1 MNIYAIIAD
10 DRQDSLLR
18 DLARVAL
25 EGLAGRG
32 NQVTIL
38 DLYEHAAEIPF
49 YHHKVVEDG
58 KQVSPL
64 EHSKFFTLNKQHFM
78 QADRLFIA
86 HPVYWYS
93 VPGIMKAWIDLIT
106 NYAWKFEDGTR
117 AQALHKIQKALVLN
131 TSMQPTARFWNHHA
145 SRQLKKTF
153 KWMGVPQVLVHEVGD
168 VYSLSAEDVNKHHE
182 AVASMAQK
190 LIS

>member
-10 DRQDSLLR
+10 DRPNSLLR
-18 DLARVAL
+18 ELASVAL
-25 EGLAGRG
+25 QGAAGKG

-38 DLYEHAAEIPF
+38 DLYEHEATIPF
-49 YHHKVVEDG
+49 YRTKVVQDG
-58 KQVSPL
+58 KQVDLL
-64 EHSKFFTLNKQHFM
+64 EQSKFFQLNKQHFM

-86 HPVYWYS
+86 YPVYWHS
-93 VPGIMKAWIDLIT
+93 VPGIMKCWIDLIT
-106 NYAWKFEDGTR
+106 NYAWKFEGGTR

-131 TSMQPTARFWNHHA
+131 TSMQPTARFWHHSA

-153 KWMGVPQVLVHEVGD
+153 RWMGVPQVLVHEVGD
-168 VYSLSAEDVNKHHE
+168 VYSLSAEDINKHRE

-190 LIS
+190 FIS